1 METRQECPRA
11 RPVHGAQGRPQRG
24 RAASAGRTAQGAV
37 GPGRRLRLL
46 AQQYR
51 SGALDRAAYIAAAQR
66 STRLWRPQLLRHC
79 IAKQRSVLDSRGD
92 DNMCNPNP
100 STACRST
107 PPAPSSP
114 VSAAAA
120 PVMKNAA
127 GRRLSARPVQT
138 LKPPGAS
145 SCPPIVK
152 HRDPEPFMRS
162 LPPALARALRLLAC
176 GAALCFA
183 TPALAAEPCARAL
196 SVGWD
201 NWPPYHYLSAR
212 QQLEGYSV
220 AMLNEAARRAGRQLH
235 YQQMPWPRT
244 LLRLRTGLVDVAMG
258 ALKTPERERY
268 ALFVPAY
275 NPATVRLWALREQ
288 QARWPVHR
296 PEDLAS
302 SARSRWAS
310 IAATASAASSTPG
323 CNIRRPR

>member
-1 METRQECPRA
+1 
-11 RPVHGAQGRPQRG
+11 
-24 RAASAGRTAQGAV
+24 
-37 GPGRRLRLL
+37 
-46 AQQYR
+46 
-51 SGALDRAAYIAAAQR
+51 
-66 STRLWRPQLLRHC
+66 
-79 IAKQRSVLDSRGD
+79 
-92 DNMCNPNP
+92 
-100 STACRST
+100 
-107 PPAPSSP
+107 
-114 VSAAAA
+114 
-120 PVMKNAA
+120 
-127 GRRLSARPVQT
+127 
-138 LKPPGAS
+138 
-145 SCPPIVK
+145 
-152 HRDPEPFMRS
+152 MRS

-176 GAALCFA
+176 GAALCLA

-220 AMLNEAARRAGRQLH
+220 AVLNEAARRAGCQLH

-296 PEDLAS
+296 PEDLAKL
-302 SARSRWAS
+302 SALTLGINRGDSFGGELDAWLQHPP
-310 IAATASAASSTPG
+310 ATVTLDQAPTLSTNIQKLRAKRIDLLLANSAAMRAALLAQPG
-323 CNIRRPR
+323 EPAILPLPPVWRVGEAYFAFSKAGVPASVVTAFEQALRGMKQDGTIAELYQRHFDAPFPE